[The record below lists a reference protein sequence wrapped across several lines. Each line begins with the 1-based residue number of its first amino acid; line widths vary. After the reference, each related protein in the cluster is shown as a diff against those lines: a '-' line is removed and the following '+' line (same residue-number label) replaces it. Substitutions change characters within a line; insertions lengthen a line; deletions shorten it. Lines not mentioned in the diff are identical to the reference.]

1 MPPLDQSYYNGSETT
16 TASISMTPNHRPIIS
31 LSTTTTS
38 SSLKPLSY
46 EQQQY
51 HVTNIDENDASSV
64 HNYSYEHNNQQ
75 QQPPVIFKSTLTKNS
90 LVETDVRYIQAYYLQ
105 SSRRLGIPTA
115 PLR

>member
-16 TASISMTPNHRPIIS
+16 TASNSMTPNHWPIIS

-38 SSLKPLSY
+38 SKPLSF
-46 EQQQY
+46 EQQHY

-105 SSRRLGIPTA
+105 SSRRLGNPTG